1 MLSENFRLKEEVQ
14 VLDPATKRWEPACI
28 LGFVNDW
35 KAKIKYLNWGKT
47 ECFEV
52 EERYQQADRKTR
64 WGIRKVMRK
73 ERELLKRSDRRQ
85 NQNNL
90 TDWLEKRCVGDS
102 VKFIQNTS
110 NNCDGIPP
118 MRNQESDTCSN
129 LFEAKIGKILM
140 NDPFMMEM
148 LVQIEGQEEHDEGIF
163 NVKYEYLRDPQQP
176 TKIINEAPTRI
187 IYEDHHENPQQGNR
201 RRSSTKR
208 MSLAQNNEDPQQ
220 GNRRR
225 SSSNRM
231 SLAQNNSIDEWM
243 SQLSQKIM
251 TDQSATSSS
260 GETTSQED
268 RPMIV
273 QQMSTQVEFIPCMN
287 GILKKDDK
295 VRLEEKSNLVFV
307 VEKIRFYCNSKTVI
321 VKLRHETNAQFTT
334 KLPANSIILVEAN
347 YHLSDVRN
355 PPPLEN
361 ILEDSFLY
369 LCAIKRSIGLA
380 AKKATNNKQ
389 YRDQL
394 RIRSDLPCQM
404 LGFTETKTVSFSIS
418 FLNDKTVS

>member
-47 ECFEV
+47 GHIEI
-52 EERYQQADRKTR
+52 EERYQQADLKTR

-73 ERELLKRSDRRQ
+73 ERQQLKRSDRRQ

-148 LVQIEGQEEHDEGIF
+148 VVQIEGQEEHDEGIF
-163 NVKYEYLRDPQQP
+163 NVKYEYLLDPQQP

-187 IYEDHHENPQQGNR
+187 INEDHHEN
-201 RRSSTKR
+201 
-208 MSLAQNNEDPQQ
+208 PQQ

-307 VEKIRFYCNSKTVI
+307 VEKIRFYSNYKTVI

-380 AKKATNNKQ
+380 AKKAANNKQ

-418 FLNDKTVS
+418 FFNDKTVFGTIVT

>member
-47 ECFEV
+47 GDIEV

-73 ERELLKRSDRRQ
+73 ERQQLKRSDRRQ

-148 LVQIEGQEEHDEGIF
+148 VVQIEGQEEHDEGIF
-163 NVKYEYLRDPQQP
+163 NVKYEYLLDPQQP

-187 IYEDHHENPQQGNR
+187 INEDHHEN
-201 RRSSTKR
+201 
-208 MSLAQNNEDPQQ
+208 PQQ

-380 AKKATNNKQ
+380 AKKAANNKQ

-418 FLNDKTVS
+418 FLNDKTVFGTIVT

>member
-47 ECFEV
+47 GNIEV

-73 ERELLKRSDRRQ
+73 EKRQLKRSDKRQ
-85 NQNNL
+85 NQNKL

-148 LVQIEGQEEHDEGIF
+148 VVQIEGQEEHDEGIF
-163 NVKYEYLRDPQQP
+163 NVKYEYLLDPQQP

-187 IYEDHHENPQQGNR
+187 INEDHHEN
-201 RRSSTKR
+201 
-208 MSLAQNNEDPQQ
+208 PQQ

-307 VEKIRFYCNSKTVI
+307 VEKIRFYCNYKTVI

-347 YHLSDVRN
+347 YHLSDVRD

-369 LCAIKRSIGLA
+369 LFAIKRSIGLA
-380 AKKATNNKQ
+380 AKKAANNKQ

-418 FLNDKTVS
+418 FLNDKTVFGTIVT

>member
-47 ECFEV
+47 GNIEV

-73 ERELLKRSDRRQ
+73 ERQQLKRSDRRQ

-148 LVQIEGQEEHDEGIF
+148 VVQIEGQEEHDEGIF
-163 NVKYEYLRDPQQP
+163 NVKYEYLLDPQQP

-187 IYEDHHENPQQGNR
+187 INEDHHEN
-201 RRSSTKR
+201 
-208 MSLAQNNEDPQQ
+208 PQQ

-273 QQMSTQVEFIPCMN
+273 QQMSTEVEFIPCMN

-307 VEKIRFYCNSKTVI
+307 VEKIRFYCNYKTVI

-347 YHLSDVRN
+347 YHLSDVRD

-380 AKKATNNKQ
+380 AKKAANNKQ

-418 FLNDKTVS
+418 FLNDKTVFGTIVT

>member
-47 ECFEV
+47 GDIEV

-73 ERELLKRSDRRQ
+73 ERQQLKRSDRRQ

-102 VKFIQNTS
+102 VKFIQDTS

-148 LVQIEGQEEHDEGIF
+148 VVQIEGQEEHDEGIF
-163 NVKYEYLRDPQQP
+163 NVKYEYLLDPQQP

-187 IYEDHHENPQQGNR
+187 INEDHHEN
-201 RRSSTKR
+201 
-208 MSLAQNNEDPQQ
+208 PQQ

-380 AKKATNNKQ
+380 AKKAANNKQ

-418 FLNDKTVS
+418 FLNDKTVFGTIVT

>member
-47 ECFEV
+47 GHIEI
-52 EERYQQADRKTR
+52 EERYQQADLKTR

-73 ERELLKRSDRRQ
+73 ERQQLKRSDRRQ

-102 VKFIQNTS
+102 VKFIQDTS

-148 LVQIEGQEEHDEGIF
+148 VVQIEGQEEHDEGIF
-163 NVKYEYLRDPQQP
+163 NVKYEYLLDPQQP

-187 IYEDHHENPQQGNR
+187 INEDHHEN
-201 RRSSTKR
+201 
-208 MSLAQNNEDPQQ
+208 PQQ

-307 VEKIRFYCNSKTVI
+307 VEKIRFYCNYKTVI

-380 AKKATNNKQ
+380 AKKAANNKQ

-418 FLNDKTVS
+418 FLNDKTVFGTIVT

>member
-47 ECFEV
+47 GHIEI
-52 EERYQQADRKTR
+52 EERYQQADLKTR

-73 ERELLKRSDRRQ
+73 ERQQLKRSDRRQ

-148 LVQIEGQEEHDEGIF
+148 VVQIEGQEEHDEGIF
-163 NVKYEYLRDPQQP
+163 NVKYEYLLDPQQP

-187 IYEDHHENPQQGNR
+187 INEDHHEN
-201 RRSSTKR
+201 
-208 MSLAQNNEDPQQ
+208 PQQ

-380 AKKATNNKQ
+380 AKKAANNKQ

-418 FLNDKTVS
+418 FLNDKTVFGTIVT

>member
-47 ECFEV
+47 GHIEI
-52 EERYQQADRKTR
+52 EERYQQADLKTR

-73 ERELLKRSDRRQ
+73 ERQQLKRSDRRQ

-129 LFEAKIGKILM
+129 FYEVKIGKILI
-140 NDPFMMEM
+140 NDPFMMAM
-148 LVQIEGQEEHDEGIF
+148 VVQIEGQEEHDEGIF
-163 NVKYEYLRDPQQP
+163 NVKYEYLLDPQQP

-187 IYEDHHENPQQGNR
+187 INEDHHEN
-201 RRSSTKR
+201 
-208 MSLAQNNEDPQQ
+208 PQQ

-347 YHLSDVRN
+347 YHLSDVRD

-380 AKKATNNKQ
+380 AKKAANNKQ

-418 FLNDKTVS
+418 FLNDKTVFGTIVT

>member
-47 ECFEV
+47 SNIEV

-73 ERELLKRSDRRQ
+73 ERQQLKRSDRRQ

-148 LVQIEGQEEHDEGIF
+148 VVQIEGQEEHDEGIF
-163 NVKYEYLRDPQQP
+163 NVKYEYLLDPQQP

-187 IYEDHHENPQQGNR
+187 INEDHHENPQQGNR
-201 RRSSTKR
+201 RRSSTK
-208 MSLAQNNEDPQQ
+208 
-220 GNRRR
+220 
-225 SSSNRM
+225 RM

-347 YHLSDVRN
+347 YHLSHVRD

-380 AKKATNNKQ
+380 AKKAANNKQ

>member
-47 ECFEV
+47 GDIEV

-73 ERELLKRSDRRQ
+73 ERQQLKRSDRRQ

-148 LVQIEGQEEHDEGIF
+148 VVQIEGQEEHDEGIF
-163 NVKYEYLRDPQQP
+163 NVKYEYLLDPQQP

-187 IYEDHHENPQQGNR
+187 INEDHHEN
-201 RRSSTKR
+201 
-208 MSLAQNNEDPQQ
+208 PQQ

-260 GETTSQED
+260 GETISQED

-273 QQMSTQVEFIPCMN
+273 QQMSTEVEFIPCMN

-380 AKKATNNKQ
+380 AKKAANNKQ

>member
-47 ECFEV
+47 GDIEV

-73 ERELLKRSDRRQ
+73 ERQQLKRSDRRQ

-148 LVQIEGQEEHDEGIF
+148 VVQIEGQEEHDEGIF
-163 NVKYEYLRDPQQP
+163 NVKYEYLLDPQQP

-187 IYEDHHENPQQGNR
+187 INEDHHEN
-201 RRSSTKR
+201 
-208 MSLAQNNEDPQQ
+208 PQQ

-347 YHLSDVRN
+347 YHLSDVRD

-380 AKKATNNKQ
+380 AKKAANNKQ

-418 FLNDKTVS
+418 FLNDKTVFGTIVT

>member
-47 ECFEV
+47 GHIEI
-52 EERYQQADRKTR
+52 EERYQQADLKTR

-73 ERELLKRSDRRQ
+73 ERQQLKRSDRRQ

-148 LVQIEGQEEHDEGIF
+148 VVQIEGQEEHDEGIF
-163 NVKYEYLRDPQQP
+163 NVKYEYLLDPQQP

-187 IYEDHHENPQQGNR
+187 INEDHHEN
-201 RRSSTKR
+201 
-208 MSLAQNNEDPQQ
+208 PQQ

-418 FLNDKTVS
+418 FLNDKTVFGTIVT

>member
-47 ECFEV
+47 GHIEI
-52 EERYQQADRKTR
+52 EERYQQADLKTR

-73 ERELLKRSDRRQ
+73 ERQQLKRSDRRQ

-102 VKFIQNTS
+102 VKFIQDTS

-148 LVQIEGQEEHDEGIF
+148 VVQIEGQEEHDEGIF
-163 NVKYEYLRDPQQP
+163 NVKYEYLLDPQQP

-187 IYEDHHENPQQGNR
+187 INEDHHEN
-201 RRSSTKR
+201 
-208 MSLAQNNEDPQQ
+208 PQQ

-307 VEKIRFYCNSKTVI
+307 VEKIRFYCNYKTVI

-380 AKKATNNKQ
+380 AKKAANNKQ

>member
-47 ECFEV
+47 GHIEI
-52 EERYQQADRKTR
+52 EERYQQADLKTR

-73 ERELLKRSDRRQ
+73 ERQQLKRSDRRQ

-148 LVQIEGQEEHDEGIF
+148 VVQIEGQEEHDEGIF
-163 NVKYEYLRDPQQP
+163 NVKYEYLLDPQQP

-187 IYEDHHENPQQGNR
+187 INEDHHEN
-201 RRSSTKR
+201 
-208 MSLAQNNEDPQQ
+208 PQQ

-347 YHLSDVRN
+347 YHLSDVRD

-380 AKKATNNKQ
+380 AKKAANNKQ

-418 FLNDKTVS
+418 FLNDKTVFGTIVT

>member
-47 ECFEV
+47 GDIEV

-73 ERELLKRSDRRQ
+73 ERQQLKRSDRRQ

-148 LVQIEGQEEHDEGIF
+148 VVQIEGQEEHDEGIF
-163 NVKYEYLRDPQQP
+163 NVKYEYLLDPQQP

-187 IYEDHHENPQQGNR
+187 INEDHHEN
-201 RRSSTKR
+201 
-208 MSLAQNNEDPQQ
+208 PQQ

-260 GETTSQED
+260 GETISQED

-273 QQMSTQVEFIPCMN
+273 QQMSTEVEFIPCMN

-380 AKKATNNKQ
+380 ARKATNNKQ

-418 FLNDKTVS
+418 FLNDKTVFY

>member
-47 ECFEV
+47 GNIEV

-73 ERELLKRSDRRQ
+73 ERQQLKRSDRRQ

-148 LVQIEGQEEHDEGIF
+148 VVQIEGQEEHDEGIF
-163 NVKYEYLRDPQQP
+163 NVKYEYLLDPQQP

-187 IYEDHHENPQQGNR
+187 INEDHHEN
-201 RRSSTKR
+201 
-208 MSLAQNNEDPQQ
+208 PQQ

-347 YHLSDVRN
+347 YHLSDVRD

-380 AKKATNNKQ
+380 AKKAANNKQ